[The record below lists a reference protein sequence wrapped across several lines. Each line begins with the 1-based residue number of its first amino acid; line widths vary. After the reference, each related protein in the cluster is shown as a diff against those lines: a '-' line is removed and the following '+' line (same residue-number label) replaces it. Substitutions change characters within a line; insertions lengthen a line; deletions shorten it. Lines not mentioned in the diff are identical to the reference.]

1 MMSSVV
7 VSVSL
12 EEETSWEWRR
22 EPLCGAT
29 GDPLASDN
37 AVEALGDTGARC
49 DRGDADDTEGVTGEG
64 NTRSGPA
71 DRAVKD
77 TVGVRIG
84 GRTGAA
90 DPSPEADPEA
100 DATEAEDGTGAE
112 ANAEPIVERD
122 AAPSE
127 F

>member
-1 MMSSVV
+1 M
-7 VSVSL
+7 
-12 EEETSWEWRR
+12 
-22 EPLCGAT
+22 
-29 GDPLASDN
+29 
-37 AVEALGDTGARC
+37 EALGDTGARC

-100 DATEAEDGTGAE
+100 EATEAEAEAGAGAGAE

-122 AAPSE
+122 EAPSE

>member
-1 MMSSVV
+1 M
-7 VSVSL
+7 
-12 EEETSWEWRR
+12 
-22 EPLCGAT
+22 
-29 GDPLASDN
+29 
-37 AVEALGDTGARC
+37 EALGDTGARC

-100 DATEAEDGTGAE
+100 EATAEATAEAGAGAGAE
-112 ANAEPIVERD
+112 ANAEPTVERD
-122 AAPSE
+122 VAPTE

>member
-1 MMSSVV
+1 MEV
-7 VSVSL
+7 
-12 EEETSWEWRR
+12 
-22 EPLCGAT
+22 
-29 GDPLASDN
+29 
-37 AVEALGDTGARC
+37 LGDTAARC

-64 NTRSGPA
+64 NTREFPA

-77 TVGVRIG
+77 TVGVKIG

-90 DPSPEADPEA
+90 DPSLEAEPEAEA
-100 DATEAEDGTGAE
+100 AAAAGAGAGAE

-127 F
+127 I

>member
-1 MMSSVV
+1 M
-7 VSVSL
+7 
-12 EEETSWEWRR
+12 
-22 EPLCGAT
+22 
-29 GDPLASDN
+29 
-37 AVEALGDTGARC
+37 EALGDTGARC
-49 DRGDADDTEGVTGEG
+49 DRGDTDDTEGVTGEG
-64 NTRSGPA
+64 NTRSAPA

-100 DATEAEDGTGAE
+100 EATEAKAEAGPGAE